1 MNNVFSMHPHR
12 RITIGSYKNCKVR
25 DLPLDV
31 LKSAITDQYLRQ
43 RIPSLVSEA
52 LDYEMT
58 RRIEAG
64 STLKNIEI
72 ENQVSERR
80 ELTRLIS
87 LITDTLTARSQ
98 S

>member
-1 MNNVFSMHPHR
+1 MNNVLSMHPHR
-12 RITIGSYKNCKVR
+12 RITIGSFKNCRVR

-31 LKSAITDQYLRQ
+31 LKSIIIDKYIRPKLPTV
-43 RIPSLVSEA
+43 ISEA

-58 RRIEAG
+58 RRIEIG

-72 ENQVSERR
+72 ENHVSERR
-80 ELTRLIS
+80 ELTRLIN
-87 LITDTLTARSQ
+87 LITETLAARSQ

>member
-1 MNNVFSMHPHR
+1 MNNVLSMHPHR
-12 RITIGSYKNCKVR
+12 RITIGSFKNCRVR

-31 LKSAITDQYLRQ
+31 LKSIIIDKYIRPKLPTV
-43 RIPSLVSEA
+43 ISEA

-58 RRIEAG
+58 RRIEIG

-80 ELTRLIS
+80 ELTRLIN
-87 LITDTLTARSQ
+87 LITETLAARSQ